1 MPTDN
6 DYYRRS
12 YPGEPERTETH
23 HCNPARRLYRRISN
37 AKTNAM
43 FDVYKDKIK
52 ELILRLYMPG
62 EPGIGKHDLRLS
74 TLDVM
79 VQLRNVI
86 PANFID
92 EPTVYECLEE
102 LGFEPKYESKQEIVE
117 REIEGKTESKGKQL
131 IENDIVDYDDLTY
144 FWYFKKRE
152 ND

>member
-1 MPTDN
+1 
-6 DYYRRS
+6 
-12 YPGEPERTETH
+12 
-23 HCNPARRLYRRISN
+23 
-37 AKTNAM
+37 
-43 FDVYKDKIK
+43 
-52 ELILRLYMPG
+52 MPG
-62 EPGIGKHDLRLS
+62 EPGIGKHDLRLA

-117 REIEGKTESKGKQL
+117 REIEGKTDLKGKQL